1 MDVYWEKAE
10 IETAIR
16 QKREQMIQSANTY
29 GYTNE
34 ITLKHSQELDSLLNE
49 YQRFFRQTENKGV
62 LFSQRI
68 KNALQQSPI
77 KSFA

>member
-1 MDVYWEKAE
+1 VDVYWEKAE